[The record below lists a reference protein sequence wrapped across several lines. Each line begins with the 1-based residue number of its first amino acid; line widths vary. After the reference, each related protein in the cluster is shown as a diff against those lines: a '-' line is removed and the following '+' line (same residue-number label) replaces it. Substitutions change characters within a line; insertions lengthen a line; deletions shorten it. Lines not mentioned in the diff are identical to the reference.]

1 MVYNEIK
8 GDLFTI
14 DDKYYLA
21 HCISSD
27 CAMGAGI
34 AVHFQKEFNLRG
46 KLLKYSEDI
55 REYPTCIR
63 IGKVFNLITK
73 EKYWHKPTYGSL
85 NSSLNLMRTIAEMN
99 DIKHIAMPKIGS
111 GLDKLQWAKVR
122 EMIEDIFCD
131 SDIEIL
137 VCKL

>member
-8 GDLFTI
+8 RDLFTVN
-14 DDKYYLA
+14 DKYYLA

-34 AVHFQKEFNLRG
+34 AVQFQKKFGLKG
-46 KLLKYSEDI
+46 KLTRHSEDV
-55 REYPTCIR
+55 RKHPTCILE
-63 IGKVFNLITK
+63 GKVFNLITK
-73 EKYWHKPTYGSL
+73 EKYWHKPTY
-85 NSSLNLMRTIAEMN
+85 NSLNLTLNIMRTIAESKN
-99 DIKHIAMPKIGS
+99 IKHIAMPMIGS
-111 GLDKLQWAKVR
+111 GLDRLQWAKVR